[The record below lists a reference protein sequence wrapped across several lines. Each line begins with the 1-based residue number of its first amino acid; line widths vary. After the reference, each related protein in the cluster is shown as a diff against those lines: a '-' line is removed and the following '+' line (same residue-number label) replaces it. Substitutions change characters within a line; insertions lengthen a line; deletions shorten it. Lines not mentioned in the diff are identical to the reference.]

1 MGIFT
6 KTTAT
11 WRSLPIRHRGAI
23 IIALPFSCLIVTL
36 IVLVMSRQNTIEIY
50 EQIDYARTIILD
62 NNKLLKNLLDAE
74 TGTRGYIISRNP
86 KFLEPYNQAR
96 ATLPNILSRLE
107 KQIVDDTQQQKFQ
120 QIQILANRNIKILEK
135 RIQDVEGRKEAGV
148 ESDFSRYVK
157 KSTENLTP
165 QPPSLGGKG
174 EKSKPLSLQ
183 ERGFP
188 DAVKSQGVESP
199 QTDILLLRNKNVMDD
214 IRDAIAV
221 FQEDELRKLGLHRQN
236 LDSTRKNN
244 NLILLATVG
253 ISVFSYVGAIYLFSK
268 LDWQIEGQQ
277 LQLKEKKSLL
287 EGIMGNVVDGI
298 ITLDKQDKI
307 DSFNQAAATMFGYQS
322 QEVVGK
328 NIDLLIDRCKDS
340 QSKEFE
346 ESQLNKNVLA
356 THQGLAMKALGIRKV
371 GKKFPIEISISDLHD
386 GNGKMVIVRD
396 ITQETQAREKL
407 EANLQE
413 LSRLSLL
420 LANTNKALTE
430 RNQELDSFAYIA
442 SHDLKAPLRGIANLS
457 HWLEEDIKIDLAPE
471 NQHQFELLRK
481 RVYRMEALI
490 DGLLEYSRVGRIQ
503 TASEEVDVSKL
514 LGEIIDS
521 LNPPPTF
528 NIEIASE
535 MPVFITKKLLLRQV
549 FANLIS
555 NAIKHHPGNDGNI
568 KISAEDKK
576 ELYKFIV
583 SDDGAGI
590 DSKNQDKIFT
600 IFQTLQ
606 SRDKKENTGVGLSIV
621 KKIVESEGGEISL
634 DSELGKGATF
644 HFTWLKSAIEH

>member
-11 WRSLPIRHRGAI
+11 WRSLPVRHRGAI
-23 IIALPFSCLIVTL
+23 IIALPFSCLVVTL
-36 IVLVMSRQNTIEIY
+36 AVLVVSRQNTIETY
-50 EQIDYARTIILD
+50 QKIDYVRTIILD
-62 NNKLLKNLLDAE
+62 SNKLLKNLLDAE

-86 KFLEPYNQAR
+86 KFLEPYNQAQVR
-96 ATLPNILSRLE
+96 LPSIFNRLDR
-107 KQIVDDTQQQKFQ
+107 KIIDDTQQQKFQ
-120 QIQILANRNIKILEK
+120 QIQILANRNINILEK
-135 RIQDVEGRKEAGV
+135 RIQDVKRRKEA
-148 ESDFSRYVK
+148 
-157 KSTENLTP
+157 
-165 QPPSLGGKG
+165 
-174 EKSKPLSLQ
+174 
-183 ERGFP
+183 
-188 DAVKSQGVESP
+188 GVESP

-221 FQEDELRKLGLHRQN
+221 FQEDQLLKLGLHRQK

-244 NLILLATVG
+244 NLVLLGTVG
-253 ISVFSYVGAIYLFSK
+253 ISIFSYIGAIYLYSK

-277 LQLKEKKSLL
+277 LQLQEKKSLL

-298 ITLDKQDKI
+298 ITLDKGDKI
-307 DSFNQAAATMFGYQS
+307 DSFNQAAATMFGCQS
-322 QEVVGK
+322 QEVIGK
-328 NIDLLIDRCKDS
+328 NIQVLIS
-340 QSKEFE
+340 QSQEFE
-346 ESQLNKNVLA
+346 ESQLNKNVSA
-356 THQGLAMKALGIRKV
+356 THQGLAIKALGIRKV
-371 GKKFPIEISISDLHD
+371 GKHFPIEISISDLHD

-396 ITQETQAREKL
+396 ITQQTQAREKL

-442 SHDLKAPLRGIANLS
+442 SHDLKAPLRGIMNLS
-457 HWLEEDIKIDLAPE
+457 HWLEEDIKTDLAPE

-528 NIEIASE
+528 KIEIASE
-535 MPVFITKKLLLRQV
+535 MPVFTTKKLLLRQV
-549 FANLIS
+549 FANLLS
-555 NAIKHHPGNDGNI
+555 NAIKHHPRNDGHI
-568 KISAEDKK
+568 KILVEDKK

-583 SDDGAGI
+583 SDDGDGI
-590 DSKNQDKIFT
+590 DAKNQDKIFT

-644 HFTWLKSAIEH
+644 YFTWLKSVVEH

>member
-1 MGIFT
+1 MGIF
-6 KTTAT
+6 KRTTAV

-36 IVLVMSRQNTIEIY
+36 VVLVVSRQNTIKTY
-50 EQIDYARTIILD
+50 EQIDRARTIILD
-62 NNKLLKNLLDAE
+62 SNKLLKNLLDAE

-86 KFLEPYNQAR
+86 KFLESYNQAR
-96 ATLPNILSRLE
+96 VQLPSILDNLNR
-107 KQIVDDTQQQKFQ
+107 KIADDTQQQKFQ
-120 QIQILANRNIKILEK
+120 QIKILANRNIDILER
-135 RIQDVEGRKEAGV
+135 RIQDVKLRKQA
-148 ESDFSRYVK
+148 
-157 KSTENLTP
+157 
-165 QPPSLGGKG
+165 
-174 EKSKPLSLQ
+174 
-183 ERGFP
+183 
-188 DAVKSQGVESP
+188 GVESP

-214 IRDAIAV
+214 IRDAIGF
-221 FQEDELRKLGLHRQN
+221 FQEDELGKLGLHRQRLN
-236 LDSTRKNN
+236 STRKYNN
-244 NLILLATVG
+244 IVLFMAV
-253 ISVFSYVGAIYLFSK
+253 SVSIFSYVGAIYLFSK

-307 DSFNQAAATMFGYQS
+307 DSFNKAAVTMFGYQS
-322 QEVVGK
+322 QQAIGK
-328 NIDLLIDRCKDS
+328 NLNLLISEKTES
-340 QSKEFE
+340 EKPLFNTNISAKHQS
-346 ESQLNKNVLA
+346 LP
-356 THQGLAMKALGIRKV
+356 MYALGIRKV
-371 GKKFPIEISISDLHD
+371 GANFPIEISISNLHN

-396 ITQETQAREKL
+396 ITEQTQAREKL

-420 LANTNKALTE
+420 LANTNQALTE

-442 SHDLKAPLRGIANLS
+442 SHDLKAPLRGIINLS
-457 HWLEEDIKIDLAPE
+457 QWLEEDIQNDLTPE

-490 DGLLEYSRVGRIQ
+490 DGLLEYSRVGRMQ
-503 TASEEVDVSKL
+503 TASEEVDVGKL
-514 LGEIIDS
+514 LAEIIDS

-528 NIEIASE
+528 HIEIAAD
-535 MPVFITKKLLLRQV
+535 MPVFTTKELLLRQV
-549 FANLIS
+549 FANLIG
-555 NAIKHHPGNDGNI
+555 NAIKHHPRDDGHI
-568 KISAEDKK
+568 KISVENEK

-583 SDDGAGI
+583 SDDGNGI
-590 DSKNQDKIFT
+590 DPKNRDKIFT

-621 KKIVESEGGEISL
+621 KKIVESEGGKISL

-644 HFTWLKSAIEH
+644 SFTWLKSTIEY